1 MSFSTFFGWSAVVI
15 MGTILGHAT
24 GKYILSLDSTVKSS
38 KRTIIELQI
47 ELTKLEIKKLKGV
60 CNG

>member
-1 MSFSTFFGWSAVVI
+1 MSFSGFLGCFAIIIAGFIFGYEV
-15 MGTILGHAT
+15 TD
-24 GKYILSLDSTVKSS
+24 YILSLDSTVKSS

-47 ELTKLEIKKLKGV
+47 ELTTLEIKKLKGV